1 MCGIFFSV
9 NISNFIIPEV
19 DTYNLLRNR
28 GPDCVRRHKIQLP
41 YQQSNGSDEGED
53 SPEEPSS
60 LFLTFISTV
69 LDLRGDH
76 IQPQPIVDTE
86 SESILCWNGE
96 AWKIFGEPVRGNDA
110 HRVFESIIEA
120 LNPSPSDENKGAPN
134 LSKEQTLQQLANVMS
149 GISGPYSFL
158 IYDGFYS
165 RIIYG
170 RDPLGRRSLLRC
182 WDESGT
188 FKICSVCDGSSS
200 NQYEEVE
207 TDGLHVIELAGSFR
221 NFISSVGAAGG
232 TSHHAPK
239 IETIPWGAGDG
250 TSESYSL
257 VGLNNICS
265 RLSLLTACRKTQYH
279 Q

>member
-1 MCGIFFSV
+1 MCGIFFSL
-9 NISNFIIPEV
+9 NISDFVPPEI

-28 GPDCVRRHKIQLP
+28 GPDCVRHHKLRLP
-41 YQQSNGSDEGED
+41 YQSIDGSDGD
-53 SPEEPSS
+53 SDEEEPSS

-96 AWKIFGEPVRGNDA
+96 AWKIFGELVRGNDA
-110 HRVFESIIEA
+110 HRVFETVVEA
-120 LNPSPSDENKGAPN
+120 LNPSPSEENPGAPY
-134 LSKEQTLQQLANVMS
+134 LSREQTLQQLANVMG

-158 IYDGFYS
+158 LYDGFNS

-170 RDPLGRRSLLRC
+170 RDPLGRRSLLRG

-188 FKICSVCDGSSS
+188 FKICSVCDGTSS
-200 NQYEEVE
+200 NNYEEVE
-207 TDGLHVIELAGSFR
+207 TDGLHVIELVGSFR
-221 NFISSVGAAGG
+221 DFSSSIGAAGG

-250 TSESYSL
+250 TSGSCSL
-257 VGLNNICS
+257 V
-265 RLSLLTACRKTQYH
+265 SLVTPVASYLC
-279 Q
+279 